1 MQRLGVGGGALL
13 KEKKDVTRYDTS
25 VHGSRGRGTLGGV
38 TVRIVVLA
46 SSEQKIGNSLSAGL
60 CRGCVQRRLAND
72 DGGEEDSQMYDRR
85 TIGANGQGHERHA
98 NNTVQSTQRRVFES
112 KVKSN

>member
-1 MQRLGVGGGALL
+1 MGGGALL

-46 SSEQKIGNSLSAGL
+46 SSEQKIGNSLRGTVP
-60 CRGCVQRRLAND
+60 GCVQRRHAND